1 MADKLKENEQI
12 TINRETLRQM
22 LMKNGLWQKRRKRSK
37 HLKWRT
43 PKEHLGQLVQLDGF
57 SHKWVEGG
65 NEYWTLIKFID
76 DATKRTFARFYPSE
90 SYEHVVDLTIRYINK
105 FGKPVAVYSDRGGV
119 YKVNNGNENDD
130 RITQYER
137 ALNEIGIELKHAYSP
152 QAKGRIERSFLTD
165 QDRLV
170 KELQLRN
177 ITGMEQANEFLETVY
192 LPKHNEKYER
202 LPKNPIDLHTPHDGT
217 ALDDVFAIIEQ
228 RTVANDWTIRYK
240 NKILQ
245 IQSDKPAIV
254 KPRDIV
260 TVHERLNGTIYLTI
274 RLSRLNFKQIQYKP
288 ILKQKGQNLQQP
300 KPFQPSMNHPWGQV
314 WSSRKSDISTLL
326 K

>member
-1 MADKLKENEQI
+1 M
-12 TINRETLRQM
+12 
-22 LMKNGLWQKRRKRSK
+22 
-37 HLKWRT
+37 
-43 PKEHLGQLVQLDGF
+43 
-57 SHKWVEGG
+57 
-65 NEYWTLIKFID
+65 
-76 DATKRTFARFYPSE
+76 
-90 SYEHVVDLTIRYINK
+90 
-105 FGKPVAVYSDRGGV
+105 
-119 YKVNNGNENDD
+119 
-130 RITQYER
+130 
-137 ALNEIGIELKHAYSP
+137 
-152 QAKGRIERSFLTD
+152 
-165 QDRLV
+165 
-170 KELQLRN
+170 
-177 ITGMEQANEFLETVY
+177 ETVY
-192 LPKHNEKYER
+192 LSKHNEKYER

-300 KPFQPSMNHPWGQV
+300 KPFKPSMNHPWRQA
-314 WSSRKSDISTLL
+314 WSSRKQDISTLL